1 MNEAMSNNCLL
12 ERLVVNTVLP
22 LIPWTL
28 QKFCGPMFSRD
39 QWREIAR
46 SFVPPSQS
54 TTNVILEQIDGPIN
68 PAILSP
74 TWRRKLRS
82 RQIHLLRR
90 RLHGNTLAVAA
101 RRYLLEWKAKL
112 AQENMGYSP
121 TPKPIRKLADIE
133 AERRMEFAEMVQK
146 PEEIS
151 KLFPPEKVLDPRV
164 YSQMMKELGTDSY
177 NLQVI
182 GLLMEF
188 ALRGKST
195 VRAEITSRSNLWS
208 VIGVDPKMLDSLPP
222 EHGMIL
228 ILDTLFNK
236 FGVGIGEPDE
246 EGLCKMTEWTI
257 RTHLPRIVL
266 GAGYTVRDD
275 REVCL
280 ATPISESATI
290 GDTLQDEESSKF
302 TEEVEAGID
311 YQMLLKELPPA
322 QRRALE
328 LFVAADKQGIT
339 LRDIC
344 TKENENYVAVRQ
356 NLKRARERLRKAR

>member
-12 ERLVVNTVLP
+12 ERRVVDTVLP

-28 QKFCGPMFSRD
+28 QKFCGPMFDRD

-54 TTNVILEQIDGPIN
+54 TTDVILKQIDGPIN

-74 TWRRKLRS
+74 SWRRKIR
-82 RQIHLLRR
+82 RRYIHLLRR
-90 RLHGNTLAVAA
+90 QLRGNPLAVAA
-101 RRYLLEWKAKL
+101 RRYLLEWKGKL
-112 AQENMGYSP
+112 EQENMGYSP

-133 AERRMEFAEMVQK
+133 AERRMEFAEMAQN
-146 PEEIS
+146 PQEIGR
-151 KLFPPEKVLDPRV
+151 LFPPEKVLDPRA

-195 VRAEITSRSNLWS
+195 VRAQITSRSKLWS
-208 VIGVDPKMLDSLPP
+208 IMGVDPKMLDSLSP
-222 EHGMIL
+222 EDGMIL

-236 FGVGIGEPDE
+236 VGVRLGEPDE
-246 EGLCKMTEWTI
+246 EGLRKMTEWTI

-290 GDTLQDEESSKF
+290 GDTLQDEEASKF
-302 TEEVEAGID
+302 TEEVGAGID
-311 YQMLLKELPPA
+311 YQLSLKELPPA

-328 LFVAADKQGIT
+328 LFVMADKRGIT
-339 LRDIC
+339 LRALC
-344 TKENENYVAVRQ
+344 TEKSEDYVAVRQ
-356 NLKRARERLRKAR
+356 NLKRARERLRKAS